1 VTNDEACQVAAAV
14 SRLEDPWAIA
24 EVAEALQRTIPSF
37 DWAHL
42 IRYDGR
48 TLAEELTVPTST
60 WTIEGDPYRELRL
73 RLGLQIGGRRLQ
85 PLAEDDPGSLDSR
98 SN

>member
-1 VTNDEACQVAAAV
+1 MAAAV
-14 SRLEDPWAIA
+14 SRLEDPWAIT
-24 EVAEALQRTIPSF
+24 EVAESLQLAIPSF
-37 DWAHL
+37 DWVHL

-48 TLAEELTVPTST
+48 TLAEELTVPTSA
-60 WTIEGDPYRELRL
+60 WTVKGDPYRELRL

-85 PLAEDDPGSLDSR
+85 PLTDNDPGPLHHR